1 MAGPEWNKQRNEG
14 ARAAITRM
22 YRTVGRQQPNIAA
35 RPINQ
40 QFLNQLSEL
49 ASDRNERIVGTK
61 PRIPPLLWAGL
72 IFGAV
77 VLVAFTG
84 FLRLGS
90 TVGHVVV
97 SGTVAVLLALL
108 LCTVFEL
115 DHSYATDQRIT
126 SGPFQHALD
135 IFDAVD
141 NDSRYFPR

>member
-1 MAGPEWNKQRNEG
+1 M
-14 ARAAITRM
+14 
-22 YRTVGRQQPNIAA
+22 
-35 RPINQ
+35 
-40 QFLNQLSEL
+40 
-49 ASDRNERIVGTK
+49 
-61 PRIPPLLWAGL
+61 
-72 IFGAV
+72 

-126 SGPFQHALD
+126 SGPFQHALT
-135 IFDAVD
+135 FSTPSTTTAAT
-141 NDSRYFPR
+141 SRAERWRCVTALRRRYG